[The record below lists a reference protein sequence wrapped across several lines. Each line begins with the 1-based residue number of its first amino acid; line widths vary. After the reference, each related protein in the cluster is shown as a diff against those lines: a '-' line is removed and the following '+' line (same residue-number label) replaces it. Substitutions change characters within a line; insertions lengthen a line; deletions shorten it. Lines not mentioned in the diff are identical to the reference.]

1 MPGVEG
7 RVGSKGDPGV
17 NGADGAK
24 GNTGSPGMQGV
35 MGVSGDRGKPGTDV
49 SLGTL
54 IHWYSYN
61 GCAGF
66 CTFQNRPRQ

>member
-17 NGADGAK
+17 NGAYGRK
-24 GNTGSPGMQGV
+24 GKTGSPGMQGV

-49 SLGTL
+49 SSGTL
-54 IHWYSYN
+54 DTLVFLSLKTVVN
-61 GCAGF
+61 VSNSAAS
-66 CTFQNRPRQ
+66 

>member
-17 NGADGAK
+17 NGADGRK
-24 GNTGSPGMQGV
+24 GKTGSPGMQGV

-49 SLGTL
+49 SSGALDTL
-54 IHWYSYN
+54 VLLFLKTVVNVSN
-61 GCAGF
+61 SAAS
-66 CTFQNRPRQ
+66 